1 MGRFENFTPV
11 IELDEITSAEETMLE
26 ELVALSNSSS
36 GQFIRKESGS
46 LVNATLS
53 EVIALSGLSDV
64 AFSGLVNG
72 DILSYNGSSWVNV
85 TTVDQTITLTGDVTG
100 SGTSSFAATIADN
113 KILESMLKAVDAAVD
128 EDILTYEATTGD
140 FEWHSVAEVK
150 SSMSLN
156 LVENTALTTW
166 AGSANIT
173 TLGTIGTGTWNA
185 TAIGVTKGG
194 TGLATIAVS
203 QILYA
208 SATDTIAGL
217 ATANSGILVTGA
229 TGIPAIATDI
239 PTAVTIGTAYIYRAG
254 GTDIPLIDGGTGQS
268 LSDPNDDQ
276 IMMWDDSATAVK
288 FMDIGNG
295 LNIDATPILA
305 CDSAS
310 LTVDGIVELATIAEI
325 NTGTDTTRAIPV
337 DQFVA
342 SARNVRYILFR
353 VIEKTTDWSADAS
366 TAVGGD
372 LVIPF
377 TGTIVDIEADSDTAG
392 TTGTA
397 IVDVNLNGT
406 TIMTTDKLKWDSTEK
421 STRDYSGNAPG
432 LTTTA
437 VTAGGIITLDIDTN
451 HTTKSKGLTLFLA
464 IRLT

>member
-254 GTDIPLIDGGTGQS
+254 GTDIPLIDGGTG
-268 LSDPNDDQ
+268 
-276 IMMWDDSATAVK
+276 
-288 FMDIGNG
+288 
-295 LNIDATPILA
+295 
-305 CDSAS
+305 
-310 LTVDGIVELATIAEI
+310 
-325 NTGTDTTRAIPV
+325 
-337 DQFVA
+337 
-342 SARNVRYILFR
+342 
-353 VIEKTTDWSADAS
+353 
-366 TAVGGD
+366 
-372 LVIPF
+372 
-377 TGTIVDIEADSDTAG
+377 
-392 TTGTA
+392 
-397 IVDVNLNGT
+397 
-406 TIMTTDKLKWDSTEK
+406 
-421 STRDYSGNAPG
+421 
-432 LTTTA
+432 
-437 VTAGGIITLDIDTN
+437 
-451 HTTKSKGLTLFLA
+451 
-464 IRLT
+464 